1 MHLYVI
7 KYNTREHILISFDT
21 IKDYIYVHPPDLLSY
36 PGFTEDKPVK
46 PNIFEQNSVNVILF
60 GFNSVD
66 CNKRNSFVS
75 FMYYIK
81 LFNPELCFSTRRI
94 QACFFFV
101 YQTSTNTYRHFLR
114 STVFLEENHFS
125 KKQKKMII
133 NL

>member
-94 QACFFFV
+94 QACFFCVSDFHE
-101 YQTSTNTYRHFLR
+101 YLSTFSSIDSFLR
-114 STVFLEENHFS
+114 GKPFFQEP
-125 KKQKKMII
+125 KKMII